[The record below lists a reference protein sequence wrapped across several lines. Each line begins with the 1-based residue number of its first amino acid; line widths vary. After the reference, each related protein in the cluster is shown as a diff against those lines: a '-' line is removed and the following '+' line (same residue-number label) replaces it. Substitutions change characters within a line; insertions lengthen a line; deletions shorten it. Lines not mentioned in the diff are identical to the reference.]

1 MKYNLYCMNNK
12 EFIAELSSR
21 TGYTKVFTQQ
31 MMDDLLIA
39 MSDCFIEGDSV
50 AVAGFG
56 VFEVK
61 KKMERVIVNPTTG
74 ANMLV
79 PPKLV
84 LNFRVSNAWKDKVRT
99 GGENG

>member
-1 MKYNLYCMNNK
+1 MNNK

-56 VFEVK
+56 ARHRESHNGSNHV
-61 KKMERVIVNPTTG
+61 G
-74 ANMLV
+74 A
-79 PPKLV
+79 
-84 LNFRVSNAWKDKVRT
+84 A
-99 GGENG
+99 